1 MGRPPVLDVSPWR
14 SKLRNLYRKLIEV
27 MQHVTKR
34 ETDRAPDFH
43 PAGLRLI
50 DDAPSP
56 LPQAVLKVT
65 MFFVVLILVWAS
77 LGRLDIVA
85 VAQGKLVPMSYV
97 KIVQPAEQGIVKE
110 ILVAEGA
117 QVKAGDVLIRMDA
130 VLTGADHDSVS
141 AQYREHAL
149 SLRRVVA
156 ELSGGDFVKHPEDVP
171 SEFARVEAQFRANR
185 QELRSSIALEE
196 SALERAR
203 SELAGAQATEEKLK
217 GLLESFKEEEAAL
230 LSLRERGVVGRLAV
244 SEKTRER
251 IQTEQDLRTQGFAI
265 RSARAAIQSSKQQI
279 SQLTSSRNRQLQT
292 ERSETAARLAVLEQE
307 LTKSARR
314 QELLELRA
322 PQDGVIQDLSTHSI
336 GTVVSPGTVL
346 LTLVPTQDRVRAEV
360 WIDNAD
366 IGFVRAGQ
374 KVKLKMATFQFQ
386 KYGMVDGT
394 VIDVS
399 ADAHELD
406 TATPIR
412 TESLAYRAL
421 VELNTPYIVF
431 REARFNLL
439 PGMRVTGE
447 IKLGTRTIFE
457 YLLSPVV
464 GAFQESA
471 RER

>member
-1 MGRPPVLDVSPWR
+1 MLDISR
-14 SKLRNLYRKLIEV
+14 SKSKLRTLYRKLIGRI
-27 MQHVTKR
+27 QHVTKR
-34 ETDRAPDFH
+34 DRDPAPDFH

-56 LPQAVLKVT
+56 LPQTVLKVT
-65 MFFVVLILVWAS
+65 MVFIVLVLVWAS

-85 VAQGKLVPMSYV
+85 VAEGKLVPMSYV

-117 QVKAGDVLIRMDA
+117 KVKAGDVLIRMDA
-130 VLTGADHDSVS
+130 VFTGADHDSIS
-141 AQYREHAL
+141 AQHREQAL
-149 SLRRVVA
+149 SLRRVLA
-156 ELSGGDFVKHPEDVP
+156 ELSGGDFDKQQTDVP

-196 SALERAR
+196 STLERAR
-203 SELAGAQATEEKLK
+203 SDLAGAQATEEKLE

-230 LSLRERGVVGRLAV
+230 ISLRERGVVGRLAV

-265 RSARAAIQSSKQQI
+265 RSAQAAIQSSKQQI

-307 LTKSARR
+307 VTKSARR

-322 PQDGVIQDLSTHSI
+322 PQDGVIKDLSTHSI

-346 LTLVPTQDRVRAEV
+346 LTLVPTQDKVRAEV
-360 WIDNAD
+360 WINNAD

-394 VIDVS
+394 VIEVS
-399 ADAHELD
+399 ADAHD
-406 TATPIR
+406 SDDQTTGNAGA
-412 TESLAYRAL
+412 LAYRAMVDL
-421 VELNTPYIVF
+421 VARTFNSRKRDSIYFPACELQ
-431 REARFNLL
+431 
-439 PGMRVTGE
+439 G
-447 IKLGTRTIFE
+447 K
-457 YLLSPVV
+457 
-464 GAFQESA
+464 
-471 RER
+471 

>member
-1 MGRPPVLDVSPWR
+1 MLDISR
-14 SKLRNLYRKLIEV
+14 SKSKLRTLYRKLIGRI
-27 MQHVTKR
+27 QHVTKR
-34 ETDRAPDFH
+34 DRDPAPDFH

-56 LPQAVLKVT
+56 LPQTVLKVT
-65 MFFVVLILVWAS
+65 MVFIVLVLVWAS

-85 VAQGKLVPMSYV
+85 VAEGKLVPMSYV

-117 QVKAGDVLIRMDA
+117 KVKAGDVLIRMDA
-130 VLTGADHDSVS
+130 VFTGADHDSIS
-141 AQYREHAL
+141 AQHREQAL
-149 SLRRVVA
+149 SLRRVLA
-156 ELSGGDFVKHPEDVP
+156 ELSGGDFDKQQTDVP

-196 SALERAR
+196 STLERAR
-203 SELAGAQATEEKLK
+203 SDLAGAQATEEKLE

-230 LSLRERGVVGRLAV
+230 ISLRERGVVGRLAV

-265 RSARAAIQSSKQQI
+265 RSAQAAIQSSKQQI

-307 LTKSARR
+307 VTKSARR

-322 PQDGVIQDLSTHSI
+322 PQDGVIKDLSTHSI

-346 LTLVPTQDRVRAEV
+346 LTLVPTQDKVRAEV
-360 WIDNAD
+360 WINNAD

-394 VIDVS
+394 VIEVS
-399 ADAHELD
+399 ADAHD
-406 TATPIR
+406 SDDQTTGNAGA
-412 TESLAYRAL
+412 LAYRAMVDL
-421 VELNTPYIVF
+421 SSPYIQF
-431 REARFNLL
+431 KETRFDLF

-447 IKLGTRTIFE
+447 IKLGSRTIFE
-457 YLLSPVV
+457 YLISPLA
-464 GAFQESA
+464 GAYQEAA